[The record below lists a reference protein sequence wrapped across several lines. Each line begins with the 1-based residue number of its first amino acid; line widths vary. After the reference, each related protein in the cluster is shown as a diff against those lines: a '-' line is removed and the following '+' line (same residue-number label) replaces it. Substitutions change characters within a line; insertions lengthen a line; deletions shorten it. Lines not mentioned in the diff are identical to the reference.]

1 MDNQTFSHQ
10 IVEPS
15 TGSSVIVEPT
25 HADSDQAGDFLRQIA
40 AKKARRP
47 KWVNNFSALP
57 KKQRVHIILASIFSF
72 SLIVAASFSA
82 VAITAVNID
91 YSESYRVAKELR
103 VEVQALRTD
112 YACQKVLDYVDSP
125 YTTMASFSEYVEKC
139 HTTGNG
145 SKALVEALSLT
156 EAVRKDDELAKR
168 YDSFYADYLL
178 AISDSKELDSTL
190 KLYTIWH
197 QWVISAAALDGWD
210 QTDTALEGAAK
221 ILIDSG
227 DNILKNY
234 AEAWLARKK
243 SVAIA
248 YREYYFSSMTDL
260 DRRLALQKDMEAKQ
274 REFTEFEAQSQPNI
288 KELDVL
294 EMADTGKLYSRFED
308 MYDYIRKAYQAHYER
323 GSGDCKELLTEVV
336 CD

>member
-1 MDNQTFSHQ
+1 MDHQSFSQQ

-25 HADSDQAGDFLRQIA
+25 KAESDQAGDFLQQIA

-47 KWVNNFSALP
+47 KWVNSFSALP
-57 KKQRVHIILASIFSF
+57 KKQRVHIVLSSLFSF
-72 SLIVAASFSA
+72 SLIIAASFSA
-82 VAITAVNID
+82 MAITAVNID
-91 YSESYRVAKELR
+91 YSESYRIAKELR
-103 VEVQALRTD
+103 VGVQAMRTD

-125 YTTMASFSEYVEKC
+125 YTTMATFSEYIEKC
-139 HTTGNG
+139 RTTGDS
-145 SKALVEALSLT
+145 SKSLVEALGLT
-156 EAVRKDDELAKR
+156 EAVRKDEELTKR
-168 YDSFYADYLL
+168 YDAFDADYLL
-178 AISDSKELDSTL
+178 AISDAEELDSTL
-190 KLYTIWH
+190 KLYTTWH
-197 QWVISAAALDGWD
+197 QWIISSAALDGWD
-210 QTDTALEGAAK
+210 QTDTALDSAAK

-227 DNILKNY
+227 DDILKTY
-234 AEAWLARKK
+234 AQAWLTRKK
-243 SVAIA
+243 AVAVA

-260 DRRLALQKDMEAKQ
+260 NRRLALQKDMEAKQ

-294 EMADTGKLYSRFED
+294 EMADTGKLYSRFEE
-308 MYDYIRKAYQAHYER
+308 MYEYIRKAYQEHYER